1 MHGRTLFAPTTRLKP
16 PLCKGRWHGVSRD
29 GGIVILRGQVDFL
42 ARSQSPTAYRRSPL
56 YTRGPFLYTHKSAS
70 TQAGPLCRC
79 ATSPHTVG
87 SHPSS
92 GACRRTVDASIARP
106 QESYATAKLPG
117 RIWNPPLRFA
127 RKFAIIARLPGA
139 SALGGAH
146 ERRQAGA
153 PEVAGLFCFSFG
165 HKREGLP

>member
-1 MHGRTLFAPTTRLKP
+1 M
-16 PLCKGRWHGVSRD
+16 
-29 GGIVILRGQVDFL
+29 ILRGQVDFL
-42 ARSQSPTAYRRSPL
+42 ARSQSPTAYRRSPSGPGPSVAARHLPTLWGVTL
-56 YTRGPFLYTHKSAS
+56 YTRGPFLYTHKLAS

-127 RKFAIIARLPGA
+127 RKVAIIARLPAGRRR
-139 SALGGAH
+139 LGTPKEWPFDPSGVKIMLA
-146 ERRQAGA
+146 
-153 PEVAGLFCFSFG
+153 
-165 HKREGLP
+165 